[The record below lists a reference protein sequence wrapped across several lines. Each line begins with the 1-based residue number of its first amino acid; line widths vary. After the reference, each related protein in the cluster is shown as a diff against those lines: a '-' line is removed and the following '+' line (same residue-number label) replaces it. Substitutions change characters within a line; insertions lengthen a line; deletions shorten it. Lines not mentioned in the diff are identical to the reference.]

1 MDDKTVLISGA
12 GIAGPTLAYWLARH
26 GFRPTVVELAPGVR
40 SSGSPVDVRGPAVA
54 VAERMGIARRLRE
67 AGTDVTDLWFVNAEG
82 RRTGGLSLGALPGAA
97 AGGRD
102 VEIGRGDL
110 AAILQ
115 ETSRDHAEFL
125 FGDSIA
131 TIDQDEHGVDVTFRH
146 APPRRFGLVIGAD
159 GQHSTVR
166 RQVFGP
172 ESRFVAHA
180 GLYVATLPLGGAP
193 APHPRTVVAHNT
205 PGRMVAVHPRR
216 GDSLAFFAYRAA
228 PVPDFDHR
236 DADAHKRL
244 LGDAYA
250 GGGWR
255 IPELLERVRTT
266 EELYF
271 DAVSRVRMDRWSH
284 GRTALLGDAASSV
297 SLFGDGSTLAMAGAY
312 TLAAELAAS
321 PEDHAG
327 AFRRYEER
335 HRRLVDPKQRGV
347 ERAAAMLVPAT
358 RAGIVARNLAS
369 RVWSAAA
376 EKRGTE
382 KQLAP
387 GPRGL
392 LRWGR
397 SRRPV
402 GNHQCVI
409 DPEVSSLMTVIAQGA
424 ARTQKTINVTSVVSG

>member
-1 MDDKTVLISGA
+1 MDDTTVLISGA
-12 GIAGPTLAYWLARH
+12 GIAGPALAYWLARH
-26 GFRPTVVELAPGVR
+26 GFRPTVVELATGVR
-40 SSGSPVDVRGPAVA
+40 SSGSPVDVRGPALDVA
-54 VAERMGIARRLRE
+54 ARMGITARLRE
-67 AGTDVTDLWFVNAEG
+67 AGTDVADLRFVNAEG
-82 RRTGGLSLGALPGAA
+82 RRTGGLSLGSVPGAA
-97 AGGRD
+97 PGGRD
-102 VEIGRGDL
+102 IEIGRGDL
-110 AAILQ
+110 AAVLH

-146 APPRRFGLVIGAD
+146 APPRRFGLVVGAD
-159 GQHSTVR
+159 GRHSTVR
-166 RQVFGP
+166 RLSFGP
-172 ESRFVAHA
+172 ESRFVTHA
-180 GLYVATLPLGGAP
+180 GLYVATLPLGTP

-205 PGRMVAVHPRR
+205 PGRMAAVHPRR

-244 LGDAYA
+244 LTAAYA

-255 IPELLERVRTT
+255 IPELLDRVRATD
-266 EELYF
+266 ELYF

-321 PEDHAG
+321 PGDHAG

-335 HRRLVDPKQRGV
+335 HRLLVGPKQRGV

-358 RAGIVARNLAS
+358 RAGIAARDLAS
-369 RVWSAAA
+369 RVWSAGSALGKRP
-376 EKRGTE
+376 EKE
-382 KQLAP
+382 VAP
-387 GPRGL
+387 
-392 LRWGR
+392 
-397 SRRPV
+397 
-402 GNHQCVI
+402 
-409 DPEVSSLMTVIAQGA
+409 A
-424 ARTQKTINVTSVVSG
+424 